1 MTVLS
6 SKELLFDNISAKII
20 LYSNGFDVGEI
31 ALPEKGIT
39 FFPPEPNFSDGEPQ
53 YIIRMR
59 FDFANRATMK
69 AIREAL
75 LFYESDPNAHSL
87 KLVIPAEEIRG
98 IEIIPYGRWREW
110 FFDNIPQGYGPIEI
124 MFATSDNLKITETH
138 FTNAE
143 PWVVE

>member
-1 MTVLS
+1 
-6 SKELLFDNISAKII
+6 
-20 LYSNGFDVGEI
+20 
-31 ALPEKGIT
+31 
-39 FFPPEPNFSDGEPQ
+39 
-53 YIIRMR
+53 
-59 FDFANRATMK
+59 
-69 AIREAL
+69 
-75 LFYESDPNAHSL
+75 PNAHSL